1 MAGPLFTPRAERDLE
16 EIWAYSAEHW
26 STAQA
31 DGYLREIF
39 AVADDLAGGR
49 RKGRPVAV
57 RSGYYKLA
65 VGSHVVYFQLVDDT
79 VLIIRILHQRMDIDR
94 HL

>member
-1 MAGPLFTPRAERDLE
+1 M
-16 EIWAYSAEHW
+16 
-26 STAQA
+26 
-31 DGYLREIF
+31 
-39 AVADDLAGGR
+39 ADDLAGGR

-79 VLIIRILHQRMDIDR
+79 VLIIRILHQRMDTDR